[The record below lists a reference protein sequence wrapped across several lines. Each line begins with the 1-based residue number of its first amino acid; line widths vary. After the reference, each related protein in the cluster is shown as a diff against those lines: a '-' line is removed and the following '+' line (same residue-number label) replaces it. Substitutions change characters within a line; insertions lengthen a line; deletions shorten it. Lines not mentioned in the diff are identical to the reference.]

1 MPRIF
6 VAVPVEESVRAAIA
20 GLRAVPAP
28 QLRWVAEH
36 QYHIT
41 LRFLGE
47 IREADVDA
55 VETAVRKA
63 ISETFPAAGGDGPSP
78 AGLEL
83 VARGVGAFPSPNLA
97 RVVWVGVEGDVAALK
112 RLQEAVA
119 RRLHGLGE
127 PEDRPF
133 SPHITV
139 ARARQPSPLPDALRR
154 FEGHEFGR
162 WNADAAE
169 IIESVLTPAGPI
181 YTVRG
186 RVPLGAGADD
196 PAGLVF

>member
-1 MPRIF
+1 RHPHPTTLHPSALHDALPILSPPRGRIRRLAATNRARRGAMPRIF
-6 VAVPVEESVRAAIA
+6 VAVPVEESVRANIA

-55 VETAVRKA
+55 VETAVREA

-97 RVVWVGVEGDVAALK
+97 RVVWVGVEGAVAAL
-112 RLQEAVA
+112 RL
-119 RRLHGLGE
+119 
-127 PEDRPF
+127 
-133 SPHITV
+133 
-139 ARARQPSPLPDALRR
+139 
-154 FEGHEFGR
+154 
-162 WNADAAE
+162 
-169 IIESVLTPAGPI
+169 
-181 YTVRG
+181 
-186 RVPLGAGADD
+186 
-196 PAGLVF
+196 